1 MSEQLIKTKIKILR
15 HLKRKKITII
25 SHYHNTKNIFV
36 NSTFKPRSLAGTQHS
51 GDFQKQ
57 NPGILSVC
65 WVLNNVGNEMRRGGG
80 GVVAPLPSSMGC
92 EPHGIALRHPASY
105 YFSGGVCEN
114 LIPSDLPQVKQNLR
128 CGE

>member
-25 SHYHNTKNIFV
+25 SHYHNTTNIFV

-65 WVLNNVGNEMRRGGG
+65 WVLNNVGNEMRRGGE
-80 GVVAPLPSSMGC
+80 S
-92 EPHGIALRHPASY
+92 R
-105 YFSGGVCEN
+105 SGGNV
-114 LIPSDLPQVKQNLR
+114 LVTGVDTIPTEKDCLNPRTGSQESHYPDVR
-128 CGE
+128 GGEAFVRGLC